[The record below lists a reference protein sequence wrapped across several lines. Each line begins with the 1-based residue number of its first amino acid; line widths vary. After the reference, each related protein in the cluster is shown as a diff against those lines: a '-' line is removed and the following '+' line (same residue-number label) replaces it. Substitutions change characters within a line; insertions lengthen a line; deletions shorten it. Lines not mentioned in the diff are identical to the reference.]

1 MCHACHI
8 KLMKSAIQIS
18 VRELHAHTGRY
29 VRKAASRQRVIVTEH
44 GKPVAEIQPL
54 LREDEAEYNPFKRRV
69 LLPGYAAIMNKPIG
83 GTDST
88 QIVSEGRDEKDL

>member
-1 MCHACHI
+1 
-8 KLMKSAIQIS
+8 MKSAIQVS

-29 VRKAASRQRVIVTEH
+29 VRKAAARQRVIVTDH

-54 LREDEAEYNPFKRRV
+54 VREDEAEYNPFKRRV
-69 LLPGYAAIMNKPIG
+69 LLPGFARLMNRPIG

-88 QIVSEGRDEKDL
+88 QIISEDRDREIR